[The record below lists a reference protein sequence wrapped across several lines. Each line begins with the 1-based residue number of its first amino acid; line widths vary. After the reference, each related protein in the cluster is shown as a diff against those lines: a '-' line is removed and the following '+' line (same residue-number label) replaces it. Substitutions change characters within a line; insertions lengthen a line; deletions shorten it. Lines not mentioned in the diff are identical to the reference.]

1 MATEKEDLDQLVHT
15 QGWMRFAQ
23 HLEREWADRFQ
34 QLVRSA
40 ISDPNDTTALRK
52 LQQVVVAKE
61 AIEAAVKWP
70 ASRIAEIERA
80 EPGRK
85 IAEKEF
91 QNQYP
96 MSRRGSL

>member
-1 MATEKEDLDQLVHT
+1 MATEKEDLDQLIHT
-15 QGWMRFAQ
+15 NGWLRFAQ

-34 QLVRSA
+34 QLVRTA

-61 AIEAAVKWP
+61 AIEASVKWP
-70 ASRIAEIERA
+70 SQRIAELERA
-80 EPGRK
+80 EQARTE
-85 IAEKEF
+85 A
-91 QNQYP
+91 NQFT